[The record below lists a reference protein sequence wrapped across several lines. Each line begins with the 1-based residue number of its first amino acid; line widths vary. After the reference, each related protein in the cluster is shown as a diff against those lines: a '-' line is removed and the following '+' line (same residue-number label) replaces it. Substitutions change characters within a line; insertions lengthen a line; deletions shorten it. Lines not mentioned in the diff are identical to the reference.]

1 MVGLVMVWCGGAT
14 YDMGMRVLQHLV
26 GGQQGFTVVFVL
38 RVVSHFDCGCE
49 HAYIELRSHDLQS
62 RTVTFA
68 TFAINDNR

>member
-14 YDMGMRVLQHLV
+14 YDMGMQVSQHLV
-26 GGQQGFTVVFVL
+26 GGQQELMVVFVL
-38 RVVSHFDCGCE
+38 QVVPHFDCGCE
-49 HAYIELRSHDLQS
+49 CACIELRSHDLQS